1 MSVIRPLIM
10 AALLVAP
17 TFHAQSYDVL
27 ISVTGN
33 LTGNTCT
40 VAADSLTLNVPLG
53 TIGLKQFTTTAGV
66 SQLASPF
73 TLTLEECGQQFA
85 GVKIKFSGTPDD
97 NNPQLIKL
105 AEGGAQGVAVEL
117 LDKDSAPVPLDKPT
131 SLYGVTGD
139 TRVQMTFYARLA
151 ATGAPLSAGDVSAI
165 ATWTTEYQ

>member
-73 TLTLEECGQQFA
+73 TLTLEECPMT
-85 GVKIKFSGTPDD
+85 ITP
-97 NNPQLIKL
+97 
-105 AEGGAQGVAVEL
+105 
-117 LDKDSAPVPLDKPT
+117 
-131 SLYGVTGD
+131 SL
-139 TRVQMTFYARLA
+139 
-151 ATGAPLSAGDVSAI
+151 
-165 ATWTTEYQ
+165 